1 MASQSTW
8 HPYRRGTLLSGTPG
22 WSLPISMVF
31 ADDGHRRSDTE
42 QPEHVI
48 HDVLTLSYG
57 LFL

>member
-8 HPYRRGTLLSGTPG
+8 HPYRRRTLLIGTPG
-22 WSLPISMVF
+22 WFLSILMVL
-31 ADDGHRRSDTE
+31 ADDGHRRLDKE

>member
-1 MASQSTW
+1 MASESTW
-8 HPYRRGTLLSGTPG
+8 HPSRGGTSLIGTPVG
-22 WSLPISMVF
+22 LFSLLMFV
-31 ADDGHRRSDTE
+31 ADDGHRRLDKE

>member
-8 HPYRRGTLLSGTPG
+8 HPYCGGTSLIGTRGRSFSLL
-22 WSLPISMVF
+22 MFV

-48 HDVLTLSYG
+48 HDVLALSYG

>member
-8 HPYRRGTLLSGTPG
+8 HPYRRGTLLIGTPG
-22 WSLPISMVF
+22 RSPSLLMVL
-31 ADDGHRRSDTE
+31 ADDRHRRSDTE